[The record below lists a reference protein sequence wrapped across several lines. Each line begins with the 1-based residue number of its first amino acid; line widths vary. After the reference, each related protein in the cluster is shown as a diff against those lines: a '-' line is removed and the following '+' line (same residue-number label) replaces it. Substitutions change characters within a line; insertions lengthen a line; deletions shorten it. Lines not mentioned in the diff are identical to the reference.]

1 MEDLMKEIP
10 TVELFYELGN
20 RGFYV
25 EQKEY
30 FNLKN
35 LMSTYGVKEK
45 KAGDLVKEFA
55 AEVKKGEFYKPLAY
69 IKYSNKIWEVHKNS
83 FRHFLK
89 YRDELKDKNLRKY
102 VPKYSSED
110 FM

>member
-1 MEDLMKEIP
+1 MEDVIKDVS
-10 TVELFYELGN
+10 TVDLFYELGN
-20 RGFYV
+20 RGYYL

-35 LMSTYGVKEK
+35 LMSTYGIKEK
-45 KAGDLVKEFA
+45 KAGDLAKEFE
-55 AEVKKGEFYKPLAY
+55 AEVKKGDFYKPLAY
-69 IKYSNKIWEVHKNS
+69 IKYSNKIWEVHKRQ

-102 VPKYSSED
+102 VPKYNPED
-110 FM
+110 FL